1 MILFLRSALFNAGF
15 FVMTATVAAVFLPL
29 LLGPPRL
36 MRRAMRQWVRFL
48 IWWMRVSAGIA
59 LEVTGTEHL
68 PSEGEAALIA
78 GNHQSAFDTIVW
90 FWLVPD
96 VCYVMKREL
105 FWMPLYGWWAK
116 RSGHIGVDREGSSQT
131 MRKLMKEGKRA
142 AEAKRQLVIFPEGT
156 RAAPGEMLPLQ
167 PGIAALAAATRL
179 PVIPAAT
186 NSGDHWGRRRFL
198 RPPGTIRIRVLPPLP
213 ARLQKEA
220 LLQQLDAALAGAM
233 PRAAWPSSPDA
244 MTRDV
249 AAPPYEREGHP

>member
-36 MRRAMRQWVRFL
+36 MRRAMRRWVGFL

-68 PSEGEAALIA
+68 PREGEAALIA
-78 GNHQSAFDTIVW
+78 GNHESAFDTIVW

-105 FWMPLYGWWAK
+105 FLLPLYGWWAK
-116 RSGHIGVDREGSSQT
+116 RSGHVGVDREGSSHA
-131 MRKLMKEGKRA
+131 MRRLMKDGKRA

-156 RAAPGEMLPLQ
+156 RAAPGTMLPLQ

-198 RPPGTIRIRVLPPLP
+198 RPPGVIRIRVLPPLP
-213 ARLQKEA
+213 PRLPKEA
-220 LLQQLDAALAGAM
+220 LMQQLEPSLAAVV
-233 PRAAWPSSPDA
+233 PRPRFAASGGQARPSSSRRQARP
-244 MTRDV
+244 
-249 AAPPYEREGHP
+249 AP

>member
-15 FVMTATVAAVFLPL
+15 FVMTATVAAVFLPM

-68 PSEGEAALIA
+68 PPEGEAALIA

-105 FWMPLYGWWAK
+105 FWLPLYGWWAK
-116 RSGHIGVDREGSSQT
+116 RSGHVGVDRDGSSQT
-131 MRKLMKEGKRA
+131 MRKLMKDGKRA
-142 AEAKRQLVIFPEGT
+142 AEAGRQLVIFPEGT

-167 PGIAALAAATRL
+167 PGIAALATATRL
-179 PVIPAAT
+179 PVIPAST

-198 RPPGTIRIRVLPPLP
+198 RPPGVIRIRVLPPLP

-220 LLQQLDAALAGAM
+220 LMGQLEKALAEAM
-233 PRAAWPSSPDA
+233 PRDAWPSSRDA
-244 MTRDV
+244 MTRPAA
-249 AAPPYEREGHP
+249 AAPYGGQGEA